1 MDAPQFDAA
10 IRHALTRLEAELPPV
25 LLYHDYH
32 HTAEDVMLAAERLAA
47 ISGVDGEELQL
58 LRVAAAYHDLG
69 YIHAY
74 WQHELASLRITAQA
88 LPGFGLGPAQIDT
101 ILGMIVATRLPQSP
115 RTLLEQI
122 MADADLDSLG
132 REDYFELSER
142 LRQELEL
149 KGQGRPLPQWR
160 EAQIAFLEQHHYFT
174 DAAKHLR
181 DATLQ
186 NNLQELLNQPYGER
200 SG

>member
-1 MDAPQFDAA
+1 
-10 IRHALTRLEAELPPV
+10 
-25 LLYHDYH
+25 
-32 HTAEDVMLAAERLAA
+32 MLAAERLAA

-74 WQHELASLRITAQA
+74 WQHELASLRITAQT

-160 EAQIAFLEQHHYFT
+160 AAQIAFLEQHHYFT
-174 DAAKHLR
+174 DAAKQLR

-186 NNLQELLNQPYGER
+186 NNLQELQNQPYGER